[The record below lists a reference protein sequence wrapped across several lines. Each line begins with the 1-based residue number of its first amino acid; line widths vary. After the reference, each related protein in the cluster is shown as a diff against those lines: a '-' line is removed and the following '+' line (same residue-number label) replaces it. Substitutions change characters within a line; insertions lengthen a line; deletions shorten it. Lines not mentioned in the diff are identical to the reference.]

1 MTMPSDRLKPKRI
14 VGSGMLGADP
24 QADTGGDA
32 ETAQAPAGRL
42 QAAPALAALS
52 EPAPGLPAPAAE
64 PEDVQQP
71 AAPAAEPLP
80 AAGDSRRRQVTVLV
94 GVDVRDRFDAFRHQH
109 KLRNTAVI
117 IDALNAARGRY
128 RELVQAR
135 QPRQDPEALFGDA
148 VPGRRLSTEIRKT
161 TQLAFYFTYREFGNL
176 QMVASQADTNYSALL
191 DAVLDDFLP
200 PLPARR
206 RTGREV
212 PAGS

>member
-1 MTMPSDRLKPKRI
+1 
-14 VGSGMLGADP
+14 MLGADP
-24 QADTGGDA
+24 GADVREDDA
-32 ETAQAPAGRL
+32 GTAQAQAGRL
-42 QAAPALAALS
+42 QVASAPQAAP
-52 EPAPGLPAPAAE
+52 EPAPGPPAPAATE
-64 PEDVQQP
+64 P
-71 AAPAAEPLP
+71 PAAEPVP

-94 GVDVRDRFDAFRHQH
+94 GVDVRDRFDAYRHQH
-109 KLRNTAVI
+109 RLRNTAVI

-135 QPRQDPEALFGDA
+135 QPQQDPDALFGDA
-148 VPGRRLSTEIRKT
+148 VPGRRLSTETRKT

-176 QMVASQADTNYSALL
+176 QMVADQAGTNYSALL

-206 RTGREV
+206 GSGRAV

>member
-1 MTMPSDRLKPKRI
+1 MPGSSRLRPKPI

-24 QADTGGDA
+24 GADVREDDA
-32 ETAQAPAGRL
+32 GTAQAQAGRL
-42 QAAPALAALS
+42 QVASAPQAAP
-52 EPAPGLPAPAAE
+52 EPAPAPPAPAATE
-64 PEDVQQP
+64 P
-71 AAPAAEPLP
+71 PAAEPVP

-94 GVDVRDRFDAFRHQH
+94 GVDVRDRFDAYRHQH
-109 KLRNTAVI
+109 RLRNTAVI

-135 QPRQDPEALFGDA
+135 QPQQDPDALFGDA
-148 VPGRRLSTEIRKT
+148 VPGRRLSTETRKT

-176 QMVASQADTNYSALL
+176 QMVASQAGTNYSALL

-206 RTGREV
+206 GSGRAV

>member
-1 MTMPSDRLKPKRI
+1 MPSDRLKPKRI
-14 VGSGMLGADP
+14 IGSGMLAD
-24 QADTGGDA
+24 QHADAGGDPA
-32 ETAQAPAGRL
+32 ETDQPPAGHL
-42 QAAPALAALS
+42 QVAPALPAVP
-52 EPAPGLPAPAAE
+52 EPAPGPPAPAAA
-64 PEDVQQP
+64 QP
-71 AAPAAEPLP
+71 PAAEPLP

-128 RELVQAR
+128 QELVQAR
-135 QPRQDPEALFGDA
+135 QPQQDPEALFGDA

-176 QMVASQADTNYSALL
+176 QMVASQAGTNYSALL

-206 RTGREV
+206 RSGREV

>member
-1 MTMPSDRLKPKRI
+1 MANSRLKPKPI
-14 VGSGMLGADP
+14 VGSGMLPED
-24 QADTGGDA
+24 QADAGEDA
-32 ETAQAPAGRL
+32 AGTAQDQAGRL
-42 QAAPALAALS
+42 QVAPVQAALP

-64 PEDVQQP
+64 P
-71 AAPAAEPLP
+71 AAAQLSAALAAEPVP

-135 QPRQDPEALFGDA
+135 QPQQDPEALFGDA

-191 DAVLDDFLP
+191 DAVLDDYLP

-206 RTGREV
+206 RSGREV
-212 PAGS
+212 PGGS